1 MLAVQRECKFG
12 MINRGGLPTVGCM
25 TSRALRSQLTGVGII
40 VHMARDTI
48 LRRAFEL
55 TVDMATRASNSVV
68 RPVQFEG
75 ELGVIDRGR
84 LPTVG
89 RVTSRALRSQLTG
102 VGIIVCMAGSAVLRR
117 AFELTIDMA
126 VRASHSIMQSI

>member
-12 MINRGGLPTVGCM
+12 VIDRGGLPTVGRV

-102 VGIIVCMAGSAVLRR
+102 VGIIVHMARDTILRR

>member
-25 TSRALRSQLTGVGII
+25 TSRALRSQLTSVGII
-40 VHMARDTI
+40 I
-48 LRRAFEL
+48 
-55 TVDMATRASNSVV
+55 
-68 RPVQFEG
+68 
-75 ELGVIDRGR
+75 
-84 LPTVG
+84 
-89 RVTSRALRSQLTG
+89 
-102 VGIIVCMAGSAVLRR
+102 CMAGSAVLRR

>member
-55 TVDMATRASNSVV
+55 T
-68 RPVQFEG
+68 
-75 ELGVIDRGR
+75 
-84 LPTVG
+84 
-89 RVTSRALRSQLTG
+89 
-102 VGIIVCMAGSAVLRR
+102 
-117 AFELTIDMA
+117 IDMA